1 MFESLF
7 QSFEETADPTKGA
20 ERVKAL
26 RAKLRDLNLDGFV
39 VPRADE
45 HQNEY
50 VPKGAERLAW
60 LTGFTG
66 SAGIAIVLAETAAI
80 FVDGRYTVQVREQ
93 VDPAVFTP
101 EPWMDMPPERWL
113 EEHLEKGARLG
124 YDSWLHTPGQV
135 ERLAKAVAAREAE
148 LVAVDANPIDA
159 IWPDRPALP
168 SGAIALHRKRLAGQ
182 KPDAKLAAVRKALKG
197 CHGLVVSDPHAL
209 AWLFNIRG
217 SDVSHTPLPLA
228 FAIVPREGRPVLYID
243 GRKLSNSVRDKLE
256 GVANVEEPSKLAK
269 DIEAFGRHGATL
281 RFDAATAP
289 AKLADTLKAAGG
301 VPDVGTDPIAL
312 LKAAKNQ
319 VEQEGSRA
327 AHLRDA
333 AAMARFLCWFD
344 KMAPTGKVTEITA
357 VEALESFRRET
368 LALKDVSF
376 PTIAGFG
383 PHSAIPHYRVTTA
396 SNLAIGRGIFLIDSG
411 AQFEDGTTDIT
422 RTIVVGKPTREMK
435 DRFTRVLKGHIA
447 IARAV
452 FPQGASGSQLDSFAR
467 QSLWEAGLD
476 FDHGTGHGI
485 GSYLSV
491 HEGPQRIAKTG
502 TTALVPGMILS
513 NEPGYYK
520 AGAWGIRIENLLIVE
535 KREIKGAER
544 SMLGFETVSLA
555 PIDLNLVEPAL
566 LHTDEVAWLDRYHA
580 RVRKAVSPL
589 VEPVVRRWLAAAT
602 RRIGVLQDAKR
613 DDASA
618 NGSE

>member
-1 MFESLF
+1 M
-7 QSFEETADPTKGA
+7 
-20 ERVKAL
+20 
-26 RAKLRDLNLDGFV
+26 
-39 VPRADE
+39 PRADE

-66 SAGIAIVLAETAAI
+66 SAGIAIVLAEAAAI

-93 VDPAVFTP
+93 VDTAVFTP

-113 EEHLEKGARLG
+113 EEHLEKGVRLG
-124 YDSWLHTPGQV
+124 YDPWLHTPGQV
-135 ERLAKAVAAREAE
+135 ERLAKSVAAREAE
-148 LVAVDANPIDA
+148 LVAVEANPIDA
-159 IWPDRPALP
+159 IWPGRPAPP
-168 SGAIALHRKRLAGQ
+168 SGAIGLHRKRLAGQ

-197 CHGLVVSDPHAL
+197 CHGLVVSDPHAV

-228 FAIVPREGRPVLYID
+228 FVIVPREGRPVLYVD

-256 GVANVEEPSKLAK
+256 SLASVEEPSKLAR

-289 AKLADTLKAAGG
+289 AKLTDTLKAAGG
-301 VPDVGTDPIAL
+301 VADVGTDPIAL

-333 AAMARFLCWFD
+333 AAMTRFLCWFD

-396 SNLAIGRGIFLIDSG
+396 SNVAVGRGIFLIDSG

-422 RTIVVGKPTREMK
+422 RTVVVGKPTREMK
-435 DRFTRVLKGHIA
+435 DRYTRVLKGHIE

-452 FPQGASGSQLDSFAR
+452 FPQGVSGAQLDSFAR
-467 QSLWEAGLD
+467 QALWQAGLD

-502 TTALVPGMILS
+502 TTPLVPGMILS

-535 KREIKGAER
+535 QREIRGAER
-544 SMLGFETVSLA
+544 PMLGFETVSLA

-566 LHTDEVAWLDRYHA
+566 MSADEIAWIDRYHA

-589 VEPVVRRWLAAAT
+589 VEPVVRRWLTGAT
-602 RRIGVLQDAKR
+602 RRIDAPQDAER
-613 DDASA
+613 GGASA